1 MIDPSPVAMITKSLR
16 TFTAMKH
23 LPRAFYTRRTLTV
36 AKDLLGKYIVRK
48 SGSRNLIGMIVET
61 EAYRNNDP
69 ASHSFRGMTA
79 RNSVM
84 FRTGGFLY
92 VYFTYGMHYC
102 ANVVTYKEGYG
113 EAVLI
118 RAVQPL
124 DGIGA
129 MMRNRGIS
137 KGEQNPNL
145 KLTNGPAKFAEA
157 FRLTTKDSGTDLTGP
172 SIYLTQG
179 ISVPTSKIV
188 TSTRIGIRVAMENRW
203 RFYLKDNPW
212 VSKR

>member
-1 MIDPSPVAMITKSLR
+1 MVKLDIEYYSRP
-16 TFTAMKH
+16 
-23 LPRAFYTRRTLTV
+23 TLSV
-36 AKDLLGKYIVRK
+36 AKELIGTFFVRK
-48 SGSRNLIGMIVET
+48 SYRRFLVGMIVET
-61 EAYRNNDP
+61 EAYRYNDP
-69 ASHSFRGMTA
+69 ACHAYRGMTE
-79 RNSVM
+79 RNKVM
-84 FRTGGFLY
+84 FNHGGFLY

-102 ANVVTYKEGYG
+102 ANIVTYKEGFG

-124 DGIGA
+124 DGIDT
-129 MMRNRGIS
+129 MLKNRGIS
-137 KGEQNPNL
+137 GGEQNPNL

-157 FRLTTKDSGTDLTGP
+157 FNITTKDSGIDLTGP

-179 ISVPTSKIV
+179 ISVPTSKIA
-188 TSTRIGIRVAMENRW
+188 TTTRIGIRVAMDKRW